1 MVVPLFFAVSSPG
14 SSCFYTWF
22 LADSSHK
29 QTYTASGFLN
39 SLTYLDQYDNFKSW
53 VFAMIWLSIIVLILG
68 VAVLS
73 SKKPEVP
80 IKQKADFGEDEEEMV
95 GGPRKPGEEDDG
107 VETFSLPT
115 LNRQGRK
122 AEQQERSGFNDEAN
136 GWSMAKD
143 SLDSDRSSVSD
154 DGDTKGRLQRPKLDG
169 RTGKDDEFGSFVG
182 ELSPILYD
190 QEREEKAERG
200 RLNSS

>member
-1 MVVPLFFAVSSPG
+1 
-14 SSCFYTWF
+14 
-22 LADSSHK
+22 
-29 QTYTASGFLN
+29 
-39 SLTYLDQYDNFKSW
+39 
-53 VFAMIWLSIIVLILG
+53 MIWLSILVLILG

-80 IKQKADFGEDEEEMV
+80 VKQKPDFGEDEEEMV

-107 VETFSLPT
+107 IGAFSLPT

-122 AEQQERSGFNDEAN
+122 AEQQQQQQGRSGFNDDEN

-143 SLDSDRSSVSD
+143 SLDSGRSSISD
-154 DGDTKGRLQRPKLDG
+154 DGDTKDRLQRPELDG
-169 RTGKDDEFGSFVG
+169 RNGKDDEFGSFVG
-182 ELSPILYD
+182 VHSPILYD

-200 RLNSS
+200 RLSSG